1 VQLPS
6 TALYHRRSS
15 HATTGGSVGTRVGRG
30 VVDTG
35 ALVGFDVLGEAV
47 GALVTGAGV
56 GVGISVDAIVGFS
69 VGSGTG
75 AGVAFVGWGV
85 NSRTVACSSSIR
97 AWTPVVKRHMRFN
110 RNVVFMVVAASI
122 YGQDDEIRGCSSA

>member
-1 VQLPS
+1 MNQYQCNRLNS
-6 TALYHRRSS
+6 LLLT
-15 HATTGGSVGTRVGRG
+15 TRVGRG

-85 NSRTVACSSSIR
+85 NSRTVACS
-97 AWTPVVKRHMRFN
+97 
-110 RNVVFMVVAASI
+110 
-122 YGQDDEIRGCSSA
+122 C